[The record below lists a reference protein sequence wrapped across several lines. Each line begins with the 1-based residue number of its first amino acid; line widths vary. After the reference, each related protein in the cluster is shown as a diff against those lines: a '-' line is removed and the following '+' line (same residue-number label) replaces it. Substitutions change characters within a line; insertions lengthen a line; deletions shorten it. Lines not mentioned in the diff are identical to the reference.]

1 MTAAGWGPVDGTV
14 KVVDPGLP
22 GERPARCLAVV
33 DASEKVFAGHFP
45 GFAIFPGVCVVE
57 YVQRGALA
65 TLPEREPGGRWV
77 LAAVESSRFLSPVY
91 PGDELTSEYVWSRK
105 DGALR
110 CRASAATGRGVA
122 AQIRLRFENR
132 KTQTGQT
139 GQAGETGRAGETGE
153 MGRDT
158 EARSGRDRGTDAG

>member
-1 MTAAGWGPVDGTV
+1 MTTAACGPVDGAV
-14 KVVDPGLP
+14 EVVDPGVP
-22 GERPARCLAVV
+22 GERPARCVAVV
-33 DASEKVFAGHFP
+33 GASEKVFAGHFP

-77 LAAVESSRFLSPVY
+77 LTAVESSRFLSPVS

-105 DGALR
+105 DGAWR
-110 CRASAATGRGVA
+110 CRASAATGRGPA

-132 KTQTGQT
+132 DAPGAE
-139 GQAGETGRAGETGE
+139 AGAEERRDQDIRA
-153 MGRDT
+153 
-158 EARSGRDRGTDAG
+158 RGADAG